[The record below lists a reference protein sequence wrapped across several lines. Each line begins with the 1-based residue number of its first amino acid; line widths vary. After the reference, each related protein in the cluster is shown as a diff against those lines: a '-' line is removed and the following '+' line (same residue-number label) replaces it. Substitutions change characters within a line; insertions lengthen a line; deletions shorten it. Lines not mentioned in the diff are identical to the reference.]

1 MSGRLPVVESAA
13 FVLSLSTLIEFP
25 LPLNSLRYG
34 VRGTIFM
41 SVNAICVWPSLDTD
55 YPSLL
60 WHHPQ
65 LSGSHAC
72 QLCVV
77 LQLYVYKETKWL
89 SMTIKMTL
97 PLTLSCLFS
106 FPHGFLLFCSHAML
120 MDHLQL
126 QVSIP
131 ALPVNDW
138 RFEHP
143 LKRCFT
149 LSHSTDCPWCLVSLQ
164 IPFIEIDTVHAQWMC

>member
-34 VRGTIFM
+34 VQGIIFLN
-41 SVNAICVWPSLDTD
+41 VNAICAWPSLETD
-55 YPSLL
+55 FRSLL
-60 WHHPQ
+60 LASSSALRFTC
-65 LSGSHAC
+65 LSAMC
-72 QLCVV
+72 CTTAVC
-77 LQLYVYKETKWL
+77 LQGDK
-89 SMTIKMTL
+89 MTILLSL

-131 ALPVNDW
+131 ALPVNV
-138 RFEHP
+138 
-143 LKRCFT
+143 LNT
-149 LSHSTDCPWCLVSLQ
+149 L
-164 IPFIEIDTVHAQWMC
+164 

>member
-34 VRGTIFM
+34 VQGIIFLN
-41 SVNAICVWPSLDTD
+41 VNAICAWPSLETD
-55 YPSLL
+55 FRSLL
-60 WHHPQ
+60 LASSSALRFTC
-65 LSGSHAC
+65 LSAMC
-72 QLCVV
+72 CTTAVC
-77 LQLYVYKETKWL
+77 LQGDK
-89 SMTIKMTL
+89 MTINDYQNDSPTHSLLSLLL
-97 PLTLSCLFS
+97 PTWFPPVLLSCHVDGS
-106 FPHGFLLFCSHAML
+106 S
-120 MDHLQL
+120 
-126 QVSIP
+126 P
-131 ALPVNDW
+131 APSKYTCTSCQ

-164 IPFIEIDTVHAQWMC
+164 IPFIEIDTVHAQ